1 MAKCLKIPA
10 PTGVF
15 VFDLTEA
22 LQDGLGGFFVYCLSL
37 FVFCVLSF
45 VGRGCAFVFPASR
58 IVSFD
63 DGISIMAAMMRHR
76 EMSFFH

>member
-22 LQDGLGGFFVYCLSL
+22 LQDGLGGFFRFSWGVVRQS
-37 FVFCVLSF
+37 FF
-45 VGRGCAFVFPASR
+45 VGGPSPVF
-58 IVSFD
+58 FLM
-63 DGISIMAAMMRHR
+63 G
-76 EMSFFH
+76 FGF

>member
-22 LQDGLGGFFVYCLSL
+22 LQDGLGGFFVFCLSL
-37 FVFCVLSF
+37 FVFRGELVVLRLSFFVDGFWVLSF
-45 VGRGCAFVFPASR
+45 VCWCMS
-58 IVSFD
+58 
-63 DGISIMAAMMRHR
+63 SIFM
-76 EMSFFH
+76 

>member
-45 VGRGCAFVFPASR
+45 VGRGCALFSLHLQLSVLMMASLLWLQ
-58 IVSFD
+58 
-63 DGISIMAAMMRHR
+63 
-76 EMSFFH
+76 